1 MSDWNIGL
9 NDVSEEAQAQKD
21 KVASKDTQIAAQQ
34 TQLSK
39 QADELEELQNSLND
53 ALHKLTSESNRAL
66 RLEKDLAKSND
77 DLQNEKISLQNTTVA
92 LDSARR
98 QLKEKDLENRELLS
112 HIDTLS
118 HQSGEQKGRTAQ
130 LEKEKST
137 LSNRVQELEANLK
150 HLSSVPSSKLPRASS
165 RPRTS
170 SLSNMR
176 ITNLELELEDVQRQ
190 VSAKEQE
197 LRTVTQKLNMEVT
210 RAENEKSSI
219 ERTLTKRVSEL
230 EMHLEE
236 KEDELEYLR
245 NGAGGSGDREAELM
259 QRIDEDE
266 AKIHALE
273 MLIGDAEDVNVV
285 RDALRKT
292 EKQLQGER
300 EKLAECTRRQVE
312 LVQEKEEALDELED
326 SRDRIKSLERE
337 VEERETFISALKRQS
352 SSDSSRFPPP
362 NQQTVEDIER
372 LLSAI
377 HRLRHER
384 DELRR
389 QLKFLEM
396 EHKFNLEELEKM
408 RSTTPAP
415 PRSEYS
421 DDYGLDLTVAA
432 LGVVIDHL
440 ASEADHTVD
449 LLAQRD
455 AILQRTELDL
465 QELRLQMGAHQES
478 LEETTVHRGEVQKQL
493 EAKEVA
499 WNKRLE
505 EVTAASEEAKEAVT
519 QLDAQLT
526 DMSHALEDAES
537 ERDSL
542 RLQVENL
549 STDLRT
555 AQDELA
561 EAESRYT
568 TRALSG
574 TIEELEK
581 RILRR
586 NEQIGLHQ
594 HDIKRLETNMRLQ
607 EERISELTCELETM
621 LAEKNAMVED
631 CADAREARDD
641 AVSRCEVLEMET
653 ETLREETV
661 TAETLIHVI
670 FDTVNKSRSRIHML
684 TSEALHANAY
694 AERLEMER
702 NDALRS
708 VDEVSLALDDV
719 QEHLYISTAD
729 TQQATVALASSQVEL
744 NRLSSLIN
752 SSDNGHSHTE
762 QRIAQLQGDLE
773 TCMAQRDEVSG
784 QLDDL
789 RQAAKASDLIWE
801 ASKAELEKEHV
812 EEMASVLEETQT
824 RYDACEAERQE
835 SVKELT
841 EAKAELAKQVIAI
854 DDGIAQCKRMSQEL
868 QETRSGWEEERTR
881 LEANLESLKT
891 DLERLR
897 RPTTAQI
904 SRSQEDSSAQLRR
917 LQDELTTLTSRLDEQ
932 TTKLAQTTAEA
943 DRLNSAL
950 KQRSTDLA
958 EAEERCRDLDA
969 LNAELRRD
977 VDSIQSELNNA
988 QNQIAE
994 LETEITQ
1001 YQQDNTALEA
1011 EVQREMSL
1019 TRYLQSQVKD
1029 LEERLAS
1036 ETAKHEQCRALLA
1049 RTEKS
1054 ANTAEV
1060 NFNMQTSHH
1069 KREMSQIQRELSN
1082 LRAKPNLDHI
1092 VAELEERNNEMEELL
1107 RAKCNEIEENDD
1119 KTLEMLK
1126 ENKKLAT
1133 KVESLTRKVQN
1144 LQTKLAAAKASNSA
1158 PTTAQS
1164 HEDVPASGDSSRGVS
1179 PANSQPSLSSFPRS
1193 RSTTMTSSAETTF
1206 TAATTSSRAPPPNRP
1221 SPPLQASSSS
1231 SRVSPP
1237 TSSAQPL
1244 SSRPRS
1250 TTVSSTHNPTSTPNS
1265 RMPANRI
1272 ASGPSSLPRPKTPE
1286 RRAFSRAGHRAAA
1299 SPDKYDPPP
1308 SAVGKKRAAPDDFAN
1323 IPAQAFTA
1331 DSVPDQH
1338 AETGTPRL
1346 QKVMN
1351 NIHTGFT
1358 PMRHK
1363 GSRPLISVSPKR
1375 PTAAL
1380 PIMNDLTNN
1389 PEPVEEKQ
1397 PTKRSWLGKIRGAQV
1412 PLQGRF

>member
-1 MSDWNIGL
+1 MHL
-9 NDVSEEAQAQKD
+9 R
-21 KVASKDTQIAAQQ
+21 
-34 TQLSK
+34 
-39 QADELEELQNSLND
+39 ELTCIQ
-53 ALHKLTSESNRAL
+53 LTSESNRAL

-337 VEERETFISALKRQS
+337 VEERETFISALKRCVSIGSQRSLTSLYYRNVTDLRASQS

-561 EAESRYT
+561 EAESRYSSLQSNQLSDMSSSEA

-719 QEHLYISTAD
+719 QEHLYISTVD

-801 ASKAELEKEHV
+801 ASKAELEKEVADAQATISSLEAKHREALKDALNQLSEKEKHLANNSAEQEALVQLKMKHV
-812 EEMASVLEETQT
+812 EEMGNLHSRLIETASVLEETQT

-841 EAKAELAKQVIAI
+841 EAKAEFAKQVIAI

-891 DLERLR
+891 DLERAEAANDSLNALHQ
-897 RPTTAQI
+897 AQI

-950 KQRSTDLA
+950 EAEVDGRNADRAAHAQDLA

-977 VDSIQSELNNA
+977 VDSIQSELNNV

-1029 LEERLAS
+1029 L
-1036 ETAKHEQCRALLA
+1036 
-1049 RTEKS
+1049 
-1054 ANTAEV
+1054 
-1060 NFNMQTSHH
+1060 
-1069 KREMSQIQRELSN
+1069 
-1082 LRAKPNLDHI
+1082 
-1092 VAELEERNNEMEELL
+1092 
-1107 RAKCNEIEENDD
+1107 
-1119 KTLEMLK
+1119 
-1126 ENKKLAT
+1126 
-1133 KVESLTRKVQN
+1133 
-1144 LQTKLAAAKASNSA
+1144 
-1158 PTTAQS
+1158 
-1164 HEDVPASGDSSRGVS
+1164 
-1179 PANSQPSLSSFPRS
+1179 
-1193 RSTTMTSSAETTF
+1193 
-1206 TAATTSSRAPPPNRP
+1206 
-1221 SPPLQASSSS
+1221 
-1231 SRVSPP
+1231 
-1237 TSSAQPL
+1237 
-1244 SSRPRS
+1244 
-1250 TTVSSTHNPTSTPNS
+1250 
-1265 RMPANRI
+1265 
-1272 ASGPSSLPRPKTPE
+1272 
-1286 RRAFSRAGHRAAA
+1286 
-1299 SPDKYDPPP
+1299 
-1308 SAVGKKRAAPDDFAN
+1308 
-1323 IPAQAFTA
+1323 
-1331 DSVPDQH
+1331 
-1338 AETGTPRL
+1338 
-1346 QKVMN
+1346 
-1351 NIHTGFT
+1351 
-1358 PMRHK
+1358 
-1363 GSRPLISVSPKR
+1363 
-1375 PTAAL
+1375 
-1380 PIMNDLTNN
+1380 
-1389 PEPVEEKQ
+1389 
-1397 PTKRSWLGKIRGAQV
+1397 
-1412 PLQGRF
+1412 